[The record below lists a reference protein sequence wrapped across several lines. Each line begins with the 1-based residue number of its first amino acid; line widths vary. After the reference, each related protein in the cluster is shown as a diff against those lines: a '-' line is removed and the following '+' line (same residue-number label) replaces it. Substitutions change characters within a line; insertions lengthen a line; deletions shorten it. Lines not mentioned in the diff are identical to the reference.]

1 MKKLLFLLFAAFSL
15 AVTTDA
21 QTSTDGLMTATPAG
35 TLKTYERGGYSYY
48 ASNGY
53 VRRGAQT
60 GDMDVVFADD
70 GSTVYIKDPLSKAIT
85 GVWVKGTL
93 SSDGSTITLPLGQ
106 PIAYDT
112 EQKDSVVLAVMNYD
126 DEYEEFSQDASVKS
140 LTYTIKGDVITLN
153 GTSTYV
159 ILAAMWKTS
168 KNWAEYGDYNSKYT
182 LKTKDDVPVTV
193 PSDLKADTFRLKGHT
208 YVTGADVAYNVQMGQ
223 KGNDVYLKGLFT
235 TTPNAWI
242 KGTRNGN
249 ILTFPYGQYLAP
261 TNSGTTNYY
270 MIATDHA
277 NTSKI
282 EDLVLTYDEATGKYT
297 TDQFVV
303 LNTAKNVV
311 YLVEALDQVVI
322 SKEMQDGA
330 YSVPYEENF
339 SGGLSDFTVIDANG
353 DGVTWMANSM
363 SMTAEYNWSTT
374 HSADDWLVS
383 PKIALKADTSYI
395 FTVRA
400 RSMAGQLE
408 RMEVKMGSAAVVDSL
423 TQTVLP
429 AFDVKTED
437 FTDFKATVT
446 VKKDGAYCFGLHALT
461 DANGNG
467 LFVKSVRVEKAV
479 ASGINTIT
487 SSTNDTN
494 KVYSI
499 DGRLVRKGA
508 TSLEG
513 LAKGVYIVNGKKMMV
528 K

>member
-1 MKKLLFLLFAAFSL
+1 MKKLLLLLLTAFSL
-15 AVTTDA
+15 AVSTDA

-48 ASNGY
+48 TNNGY

-60 GDMDVVFADD
+60 GDMDVVFAND
-70 GSTVYIKDPLSKAIT
+70 GRTVYIKDPLSKALT

-106 PIAYDT
+106 PIAYDLT
-112 EQKDSVVLAVMNYD
+112 QKDSVVLAVMDYD
-126 DEYEEFSQDASVKS
+126 DEYEEFSQNTSVKS
-140 LTYTIKGDVITLN
+140 LTYTIKNDVITLN

-159 ILAAMWKTS
+159 IFAAMWQKS
-168 KNWAEYGDYNSKYT
+168 KNWAEYGDYSSKYT
-182 LKTKDDVPVTV
+182 LKTKDDEPVTV
-193 PSDLKADTFRLKGHT
+193 PSDLKADTLKLKGHT
-208 YVTGADVAYNVQMGQ
+208 YMTNADVAYNVLMGQ

-235 TTPNAWI
+235 ATPDAWI

-249 ILTFPYGQYLAP
+249 KLTFPYGQYLAP
-261 TNSGTTNYY
+261 THSGTTNYY

-282 EDLVLTYDEATGKYT
+282 EDLVLNYDEATGNYT
-297 TDQFVV
+297 TGQYVV

-311 YLVEALDQVVI
+311 YLVEALDKVVI
-322 SKEMQDGA
+322 SKEMHEGA
-330 YSVPYEENF
+330 YNVPYEEDF
-339 SGGLSDFTVIDANG
+339 SGGLSDFTVIDANA
-353 DGVTWMANSM
+353 DGITWQPNTM

-383 PKIALKADTSYI
+383 PKIALKADTSYV
-395 FTVRA
+395 FTVKA

-429 AFDVKTED
+429 VFDVKTED
-437 FTDFKATVT
+437 FTDFQATVT
-446 VKKDGAYCFGLHALT
+446 VKKDGVYCFGLHALT

-467 LFVKSVRVEKAV
+467 LYVKSVRVEKGV

-487 SSTNDTN
+487 APTRVTN

-499 DGRLVRKGA
+499 DGRLVRKGT

-513 LAKGVYIVNGKKMMV
+513 LAKGMYIVNGTKIV
-528 K
+528 VR